1 MGWIRGGLGPVRRC
15 AAGSVVAGL
24 VLLATPAVALAGGIP
39 YTGGTHTGGAG
50 GVGVPGKI
58 VTTCTVIVA
67 AVNCTAQVGSVTLTI
82 RVPAGDLPPGGQLV
96 ITSLAGAAPAGFV
109 PLDELGIGAF
119 DDGTRLTSAFATP
132 LTATLSGSG
141 VSAATKIFQVS
152 STGTTATPS
161 TFSGGAVSFSVPA
174 DPVYEAGNPGVATTA
189 ATTSQTSNGAT
200 GLTPAFTGANLIP
213 EFVAGVILLLLG
225 GLLIVGSLRLTRSRQ
240 ASRAEP

>member
-1 MGWIRGGLGPVRRC
+1 M
-15 AAGSVVAGL
+15 
-24 VLLATPAVALAGGIP
+24 
-39 YTGGTHTGGAG
+39 
-50 GVGVPGKI
+50 I
-58 VTTCTVIVA
+58 VT

-82 RVPAGDLPPGGQLV
+82 TVPAGGLPPAANW
-96 ITSLAGAAPAGFV
+96 SSRPLAGAAPAGFV
-109 PLDELGIGAF
+109 RLGDLAIGAF
-119 DDGTRLTSAFATP
+119 DNGTRLTSAFTTP

-161 TFSGGAVSFSVPA
+161 TFSDGAVSFSVPA

-213 EFVAGVILLLLG
+213 EIVAGVILLLLG